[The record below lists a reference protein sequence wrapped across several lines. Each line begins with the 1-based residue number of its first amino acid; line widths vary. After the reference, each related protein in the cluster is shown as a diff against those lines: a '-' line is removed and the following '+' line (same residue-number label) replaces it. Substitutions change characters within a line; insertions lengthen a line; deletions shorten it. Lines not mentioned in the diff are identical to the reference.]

1 MAVRASSEPHQISSF
16 VTLRDKRLR
25 HGKNPRAVVEDSLDR
40 VLALLG
46 SDRSLMARAPCG
58 HSYRLS
64 ESVLFHGDSIP
75 EPARGLVDKLN
86 ADLQALKAGLDK
98 LKNRLANAE
107 QKSVDIQF
115 GKTVEKIVP
124 VLQGFP
130 YVPRD
135 CRPLFDPIDYI
146 AFEGWAERRVGR
158 IDFNDVKSGSA
169 ALSGVQV

>member
-1 MAVRASSEPHQISSF
+1 MA
-16 VTLRDKRLR
+16 
-25 HGKNPRAVVEDSLDR
+25 EDGLDR
-40 VLALLG
+40 VLTLLG

-64 ESVLFHGDSIP
+64 ESVLFHGDSVP
-75 EPARGLVDKLN
+75 DTARGPVDRLN
-86 ADLQALKAGLDK
+86 TDLQTLKAGLEK
-98 LKNRLANAE
+98 LKSRLANAE

-130 YVPRD
+130 YTPRD

-146 AFEGWAERRVGR
+146 AFDGWTQQRVRR
-158 IDFNDVKSGSA
+158 IDFIDVKSGNA
-169 ALSGVQV
+169 ALSGVQVKIRDAVLRGDVTIEEFHS